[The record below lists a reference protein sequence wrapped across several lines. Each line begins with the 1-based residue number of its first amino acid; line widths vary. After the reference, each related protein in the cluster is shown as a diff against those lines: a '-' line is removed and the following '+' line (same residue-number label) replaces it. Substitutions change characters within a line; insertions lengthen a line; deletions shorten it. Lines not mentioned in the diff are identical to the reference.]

1 MAYKLISVLNF
12 AQAEQFHA
20 PKFVLSESKIMK
32 NISGREK
39 TFFLWETHYI
49 LAFTM
54 QDKYN
59 LNEFIEVN
67 KP

>member
-1 MAYKLISVLNF
+1 MCKLISVLSF
-12 AQAEQFHA
+12 AQTEQFHV

-32 NISGREK
+32 NIWGREK
-39 TFFLWETHYI
+39 NGFFLWETHYI
-49 LAFTM
+49 LGFTM

-59 LNEFIEVN
+59 LKEFIEVN